1 MLVEFKLNR
10 FCYTTTTTC
19 DFTVADFTVGD
30 FTVGDFTV
38 GDLPWK
44 GTIPL

>member
-10 FCYTTTTTC
+10 FCYTTTATC
-19 DFTVADFTVGD
+19 D